1 MRWIRQRPVSAT
13 YPVLGQT
20 RCGDLA
26 CKDLPPPCPAPSL
39 ADHRYFHNTGL
50 ATDTAAPVGFRL
62 ERLCPL
68 LSAVVSDG
76 VEGPCCRA
84 WAAGHRLGEIG
95 KLPFVFY
102 KSPGRGAP
110 TALRALTGSADN
122 SREGQW
128 GRPCRSPRRSC
139 VSEKL
144 CVVRRSA

>member
-84 WAAGHRLGEIG
+84 SAAGHRLGEIG

-102 KSPGRGAP
+102 TLMTP
-110 TALRALTGSADN
+110 
-122 SREGQW
+122 
-128 GRPCRSPRRSC
+128 
-139 VSEKL
+139 
-144 CVVRRSA
+144 VVLNTKHVYV